1 MTCFKDSIL
10 VKKFLKSV
18 NQVTVID
25 NVNSYCHKKLKL
37 KRSVDNNF

>member
-1 MTCFKDSIL
+1 CFKGSFL
-10 VKKFLKSV
+10 VKKFLKSG

-25 NVNSYCHKKLKL
+25 NVNSYFHKKLKL